1 MMRLTLAAAALAA
14 SIALPQAAAAAPTAC
29 PDHFLAG
36 SAPDLRREPLARKA
50 RALCFSGYSVLH
62 SGLTRTPLWAAE
74 RLTADRVADAREQER
89 VNRFHADPRLPADE
103 RAELEDYE
111 RGGFDRGHMAPS
123 GDFADP
129 RSQAESFTLA
139 NMVPQDADLN
149 RGLWAGIEA
158 AVRGLATRHGEAYV
172 VTGPV
177 FEGDRLRSLKGRV
190 AIPTSVYKAVYVP
203 ATRSAG
209 AYVAENAPGRGY
221 RVIPVAELTAL
232 IGMDVFPSLPA
243 DVKARAAQLPEP
255 TRTRSIGPAKGGSGG
270 SGSWADWLPDAA
282 ELARGVSRMLR

>member
-1 MMRLTLAAAALAA
+1 MMRLTLAAAAFAA
-14 SIALPQAAAAAPTAC
+14 SLALPHASAAAPTAC
-29 PDHFLAG
+29 PEHFLAG
-36 SAPDLRREPLARKA
+36 SAPDLLREPLARKA
-50 RALCFSGYSVLH
+50 RPLCFAGYSVLH

-89 VNRFHADPRLPADE
+89 VNRFHADPRLPPDE

-149 RGLWAGIEA
+149 RGLWAGLEA

-209 AYVAENAPGRGY
+209 AYVAENAPGKGY
-221 RVIPVAELTAL
+221 RVISVAELTAL
-232 IGMDVFPSLPA
+232 IGMDVFPTLPA
-243 DVKARAAQLPEP
+243 DVKARAAPLPEP
-255 TRTRSIGPAKGGSGG
+255 TRIKSRGTTAKGGSGG
-270 SGSWADWLPDAA
+270 SGWADWLPDAA
-282 ELARGVSRMLR
+282 EIVRGVARLLR